1 MIVSPR
7 CLLVL
12 IGVVATAGATE
23 VPNATP
29 VPVEI
34 AAVRRQV
41 VTPRTWI
48 PGSIVSRNDARVASV
63 VAGRVVAIA
72 EVGERVAAGARL
84 AKLDDTLLTLRV
96 QDLEAQVARAR
107 SQQVLSGTQLE
118 RYRQLAATHA
128 LPMSQLDDAKAQL
141 DMSADDVA
149 RLTAQLRQAEY
160 DRAESEIRAPFAGVV
175 AERFAQR
182 GEFLQVGS
190 PVVHLVNTSATEARA
205 TAALVLAASVRP
217 GQVVSVRARGEE
229 HAGTVRTVVPVGDER
244 SRQFEV
250 RVALS
255 HDGWLVGTPID
266 VSLPT
271 AAEREALT
279 VPRDALVIRQNRSYV
294 LRVTSADV
302 VEEVEVS
309 AGNAL
314 VDAVEVRGALAAG
327 DRLVIRG
334 AERLAP
340 GQRVTIVPTAANSRP
355 APALHAG

>member
-1 MIVSPR
+1 M
-7 CLLVL
+7 LVPPHLALAL
-12 IGVVATAGATE
+12 IGFAATASATE
-23 VPNATP
+23 APTAPP
-29 VPVEI
+29 VPVEV
-34 AAVRRQV
+34 AAVRLQV

-72 EVGERVAAGARL
+72 EIGQRVAAGARL

-107 SQQVLSGTQLE
+107 AQQVLARAQLE

-128 LPMSQLDDAKAQL
+128 LAMSQLDDAKAQL
-141 DMSADDVA
+141 DMSGDDVA
-149 RLTAQLRQAEY
+149 RLTAQLKQADY

-182 GEFLQVGS
+182 GEFLQVGA
-190 PVVHLVNTSATEARA
+190 PVVHLVSTAETEARA

-217 GQVVSVRARGEE
+217 GQAVQVRARGEE
-229 HAGTVRTVVPVGDER
+229 HGGTVRTVVPVGDER

-250 RVALS
+250 RVALA

-294 LRVTSADV
+294 LRVTAGDM
-302 VEEVEVS
+302 VEEVEVA

-314 VDAVEVRGALAAG
+314 VDVVEVRGALTAG
-327 DRLVIRG
+327 DRLVVRG
-334 AERLAP
+334 AERLAA
-340 GQRVTIVPTAANSRP
+340 GQRVTVVPTAASSR
-355 APALHAG
+355 ALHAVRTG